1 MNELVNNIFFPTEH
15 FLLFTGGSEVWLE
28 GILLLC
34 DDCNQWASQRSMEAI
49 SETGYAEIKEES
61 RIICT
66 G

>member
-1 MNELVNNIFFPTEH
+1 MNLVDGTFFPIVC
-15 FLLFTGGSEVWLE
+15 FSLFTGDSEVWLE

-34 DDCNQWASQRSMEAI
+34 DDCNQWASPRSVEAI
-49 SETGYAEIKEES
+49 SETRYAEIKEES